1 MPRIPVEVDAE
12 PWVPGFDAGVEWEIA
27 VTDTTLRDGMQGWRS
42 LGIDEA
48 VGLYMLLSEIGPVV
62 ESTELF
68 LYTEEQRRIYRE
80 VERHSGPRPIGWIR
94 ASLSDVRLVTS
105 MGVGETVVLASVG
118 PLHVERKMG
127 SSWAAVR
134 DRYLEAVEALARAGV
149 SFRLALEDVTRA
161 PWRIVEDIVSRARAI
176 ADRHNVGFR
185 VKLSD
190 TLGLGLP
197 FPQAPLPRGIPALVG
212 RLRGL
217 GLEPGEIEFHGH
229 NDLGLVVANQL
240 AAWLSGASYG
250 NCTLLGVG
258 ERAGN
263 CPMEV
268 VLVHYMSLTGRVD
281 RVNLRVLPEIVD
293 YFRRLGYRVP
303 EHQPIIGENAFNT
316 KAGIHVDGLLKDP
329 RLYLPFHPGIV
340 GRRATVSIDKLSGR
354 SGVYLLLRHLGVP
367 VKGKNDP
374 LVEKGYRL
382 LLEGVPPERL
392 PVELGVAGLAR

>member
-1 MPRIPVEVDAE
+1 MQITVDLDAE
-12 PWVPGFDAGVEWEIA
+12 PWVPEFSFSIRWEIA

-42 LGIDEA
+42 LSVDEA

-68 LYTEEQRRIYRE
+68 LYTEEHRRIYRE
-80 VERHSGPRPIGWIR
+80 IARHNGPRPIGWIR
-94 ASLSDVRLVTS
+94 ASPRDVRLVLDS
-105 MGVGETVVLASVG
+105 GVDETVVLASVG

-127 SSWAAVR
+127 STWATVR
-134 DRYLEAVEALARAGV
+134 DKYLDAVEMLARAGV

-161 PWRIVEDIVSRARAI
+161 QWAVVEDIVSRARAI
-176 ADRHNVGFR
+176 AERHGVGFR

-197 FPQAPLPRGIPALVG
+197 FPQAPLPRGIPALVE
-212 RLRGL
+212 RLHSI

-250 NCTLLGVG
+250 NCTLLGIG

-268 VLVHYMSLTGRVD
+268 ALVHYISLTGDMD
-281 RVNLRVLPEIVD
+281 RVNLRVLPEIVG
-293 YFRRLGYRVP
+293 YLERLGYRVP
-303 EHQPIIGENAFNT
+303 EHQPVVGENAFNT
-316 KAGIHVDGLLKDP
+316 RAGIHVDGLLKDP

-354 SGVYLLLRHLGVP
+354 SGVYLLLRSLGVE
-367 VKGKNDP
+367 VRGKDDP
-374 LVEKGYRL
+374 LVERGYRL

-392 PVELGVAGLAR
+392 PVVLGVAGLAR